1 MQALTYTN
9 TCTKEG
15 CMTVNI
21 DKVLKYADSKHRSKA
36 GSPKYSMGYP
46 ARLGPNYMDC
56 SSFVYYALKAG
67 GWKPAI
73 DYIGNTETLYKEP
86 NLVEIYSYDEVQP
99 GDIFIR
105 GIQGSSKGGAGHTG
119 IFYKKDGIVHCNY
132 SNNGVSYNDMSSY
145 LTYFLDRSRSNKER
159 YFRPVPQ
166 AGKVRAKSR
175 AKSSG
180 QASGKKLIKYEKWH
194 GITQADCHVRADA
207 STNSAIVDTYHTG
220 SRINYDRVYEAN
232 GYRWISYIGNS
243 GKRRYVA
250 YRRTSGNTRPW
261 IRF

>member
-1 MQALTYTN
+1 
-9 TCTKEG
+9 
-15 CMTVNI
+15 MTVNI

-67 GWKPAI
+67 DWESVI

-86 NLVEIYSYDEVQP
+86 NLKEIYSYDEVQP

-119 IFYKKDGIVHCNY
+119 IFYKKDGIIHCNY
-132 SNNGVSYNDMSSY
+132 PNNGVSYNDMSSY
-145 LTYFLDRSRSNKER
+145 LTYFLDRRRSNKER
-159 YFRPVPQ
+159 YFRPIPQ
-166 AGKVRAKSR
+166 VSKANPKNKAP
-175 AKSSG
+175 KSSK
-180 QASGKKLIKYEKWH
+180 AKNTSKKLIKYENWH
-194 GITQADCHVRADA
+194 GITQTACHVRADA
-207 STNSAIVDTYHTG
+207 STNAAIVATYPMG
-220 SRINYDRVYEAN
+220 SKINYDSVYEAN
-232 GYRWISYIGNS
+232 GYRWISYVGNS

-261 IRF
+261 ITF